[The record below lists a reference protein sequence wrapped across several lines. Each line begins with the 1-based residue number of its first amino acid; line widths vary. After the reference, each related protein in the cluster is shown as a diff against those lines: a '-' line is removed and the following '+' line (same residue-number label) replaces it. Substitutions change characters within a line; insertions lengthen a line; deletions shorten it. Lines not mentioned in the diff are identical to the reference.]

1 MIVSTT
7 TVQLRSETKA
17 KLDDLKLHPRET
29 YDELIGRLA
38 DAAYDDEPLSD
49 EEIEAIRSSE
59 NDIRAGRVRSLREI
73 MRDLGDDRAI
83 RSLVD

>member
-1 MIVSTT
+1 MSTT

-29 YDELIGRLA
+29 YDELISRLA

-49 EEIEAIRSSE
+49 EEVEKIRLSEREIE
-59 NDIRAGRVRSLREI
+59 AGRVRTLREI

-83 RSLVD
+83 RSLVE

>member
-1 MIVSTT
+1 MSTT

-59 NDIRAGRVRSLREI
+59 KDIQAGRVRSLREI
-73 MRDLGDDRAI
+73 MRELGDDRAI
-83 RSLVD
+83 RSLVE

>member
-1 MIVSTT
+1 MSTT

-17 KLDDLKLHPRET
+17 KLDDLKLYPRET

-38 DAAYDDEPLSD
+38 DAAYDDESLSP
-49 EEIEAIRSSE
+49 EEIEAIRVSE
-59 NDIRAGRVRSLREI
+59 RDIEAGRVRSLREI

-83 RSLVD
+83 RSLVE